1 MAEEVSELRTS
12 LSSKPRPIDP
22 YASDSHQMAEAS
34 EAKKRQ
40 LRSAFGISED
50 YVEGSAFGREGLGE
64 RAGQE
69 QAGGEEKAE

>member
-1 MAEEVSELRTS
+1 MAEEVRVLRAS

-40 LRSAFGISED
+40 LRAAFGIRED
-50 YVEGSAFGREGLGE
+50 YVEGSAFGME
-64 RAGQE
+64 A
-69 QAGGEEKAE
+69 QAENAAREKAEREERAE